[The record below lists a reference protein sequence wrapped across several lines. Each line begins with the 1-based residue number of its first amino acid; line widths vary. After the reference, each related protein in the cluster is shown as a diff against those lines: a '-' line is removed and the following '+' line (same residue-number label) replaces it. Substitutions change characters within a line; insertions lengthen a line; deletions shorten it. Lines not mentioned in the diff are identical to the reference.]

1 MELLSELTSSHY
13 RDIAPPVRS
22 GPGTGHWGGP
32 DGGCL
37 QGEADQAGGEG
48 DSSSE
53 GTSQG
58 KQRAFRLAKN
68 LFKFLCLY
76 SDFMIACCVHLISKS
91 TFCVKQK
98 KMIPLHNLD
107 ISVILIFNLPVNHKG
122 DDQSLF
128 SV

>member
-1 MELLSELTSSHY
+1 MELLAELTSSHY

-37 QGEADQAGGEG
+37 QGEAHQAGGEG

-58 KQRAFRLAKN
+58 NERTFVLAKN
-68 LFKFLCLY
+68 Y
-76 SDFMIACCVHLISKS
+76 SYFFVLTRVS
-91 TFCVKQK
+91 
-98 KMIPLHNLD
+98 
-107 ISVILIFNLPVNHKG
+107 
-122 DDQSLF
+122 
-128 SV
+128 